1 MSARFNRTAPALAAL
16 AALSLSAGSAFALDF
31 SAGDDPIPFAP
42 RSNAVASRASTDF
55 EASNPG
61 LHGRAVVNSAGEQ
74 IGTVR
79 GFAKE
84 GTGDA
89 HRLYVALDNSNHV
102 VSFVTSATY
111 GKGPIVLKD
120 TAFVTGRR

>member
-1 MSARFNRTAPALAAL
+1 MSARITRTLPVLTGIAAV
-16 AALSLSAGSAFALDF
+16 ALSAGSAFALDF

-42 RSNAVASRASTDF
+42 RSSVATRLDVDYHAGV
-55 EASNPG
+55 PG
-61 LHGRAVVNSAGEQ
+61 IDNRAVVNGAGQ
-74 IGTVR
+74 TIGHVK

-89 HRLYVALDNSNHV
+89 QRIYVQLDNSRDV
-102 VSFVTSATY
+102 ISFVTSATY

-120 TAFVTGRR
+120 NAFVTGRR